1 MLTLGLFSA
10 DFGSLPLKDTPYWHC
25 GTRFGKPNQHCTFES
40 QGNSVDIR
48 EPPRAA
54 AAVLNGAIIDA
65 IGADVVAGTLQPGDR
80 LTLEGL
86 QEEFGVSR
94 TVVRDCMRILES
106 MNLVYSKRRIGI
118 VVQDPSHWNVFDS
131 RIIRWRL
138 SGPGRDGQFRTLT
151 ELRVAVE
158 PMAAAGAARHAGETE
173 RSALVELA
181 ARMRVLGEAGELEE
195 FLAADIAF
203 HTLLLR
209 SSGNEMFAS
218 LDEVVAEVLTGR
230 THQGRMPN
238 HPREVALRG
247 HELVAGAVAVGDA
260 DEAMKQMAE
269 LLEEVRTAVA

>member
-1 MLTLGLFSA
+1 M
-10 DFGSLPLKDTPYWHC
+10 DT
-25 GTRFGKPNQHCTFES
+25 
-40 QGNSVDIR
+40 R

-54 AAVLNGAIIDA
+54 ASVMNAAIIDA
-65 IGADVVAGTLQPGDR
+65 IGADIVAGALQPGDR

-138 SGPGRDGQFRTLT
+138 SGSGRDGQFRTLT

-158 PMAAAGAARHAGETE
+158 PMAAAGAARHARDSE
-173 RSALVELA
+173 RSELVDLA
-181 ARMRVLGEAGELEE
+181 ARMRVLGEAGQLEE

-218 LDEVVAEVLTGR
+218 LDGVVAEVLTGR
-230 THQGRMPN
+230 THQGRMPDY
-238 HPREVALRG
+238 PRQVALEG
-247 HELVAGAVAVGDA
+247 HELVARAVADGDG
-260 DEAMKQMAE
+260 DEAMKQMAD

>member
-1 MLTLGLFSA
+1 MDS
-10 DFGSLPLKDTPYWHC
+10 KE
-25 GTRFGKPNQHCTFES
+25 R
-40 QGNSVDIR
+40 
-48 EPPRAA
+48 PRAA
-54 AAVLNGAIIDA
+54 ATVLNGAIIDA
-65 IGADVVAGTLQPGDR
+65 IGTDIIAGTLRPGDR

-106 MNLVYSKRRIGI
+106 MNLVYSKRRVGI

-138 SGPGRDGQFRTLT
+138 SGTGRDRQFRTLT

-158 PMAAAGAARHAGETE
+158 PMAAAGAARHAGAAE
-173 RSALVELA
+173 RLALVELA
-181 ARMRVLGEAGELEE
+181 ARMRLLGEEGRLED

-218 LDEVVAEVLTGR
+218 LIEVVAEVLTGR
-230 THQGRMPN
+230 THQGRMPD
-238 HPREVALRG
+238 HPREVALQG
-247 HELVAGAVAVGDA
+247 HERVARAVAEGNS
-260 DEAMKQMAE
+260 DEAMRQMAD